1 MDFQIVLSIYS
12 TVPYS
17 VGPQRSIQTIIKK
30 FSAIYS
36 NIVFNTTMLVIFL
49 GVATNLLTI

>member
-17 VGPQRSIQTIIKK
+17 VGPERPIQTIIKK